1 MAVGRRFPWL
11 ESPHN
16 VALLSMSDMRVSQ
29 NLQCLLGPSFKFCL
43 LSFLLYPVGYTISIV
58 QYGRDYMRA

>member
-1 MAVGRRFPWL
+1 MRLQSSERLCLRLEDLLPRWVLHMAVGRRFPWL

-29 NLQCLLGPSFKFCL
+29 NLRCLL
-43 LSFLLYPVGYTISIV
+43 
-58 QYGRDYMRA
+58 